1 MMAAEPLAPT
11 FASTTHKTHMKNI
24 STRMAALDDIDQLA
38 ALFDAYR
45 QFYELAP
52 DLVLAR
58 QYLLE
63 RMLGKQSV
71 LIIAVD
77 DAGGAAGFC
86 QLYPTFCSLAAAP
99 IYALY
104 DLFVVPEARH
114 LGAGRALMLAA
125 EAHAQ
130 RDGAVRLDL
139 TTARTNLAAQGLY
152 TGLGWKRD
160 ELFYAY
166 SKTLAA

>member
-1 MMAAEPLAPT
+1 
-11 FASTTHKTHMKNI
+11 MKNI
-24 STRMAALDDIDQLA
+24 STRMATLDDIDQLA
-38 ALFDAYR
+38 AMFDAYR

-52 DLVLAR
+52 DPALAR

-63 RMLGKQSV
+63 RMLGKESV
-71 LIIAVD
+71 LMLAVD
-77 DAGGAAGFC
+77 EAGAGAGFC

-104 DLFVVPEARH
+104 DLFVLPAARH

-130 RDGAVRLDL
+130 RSGAVRLDL
-139 TTARTNLAAQGLY
+139 TTAKTNLAAQGLY
-152 TGLGWKRD
+152 AGLGWKRD
-160 ELFYAY
+160 EVFYAY